1 MNSSLDCH
9 GKRLDLSSLTPPKV
23 MGILNV
29 TPDSFS
35 DGGLFMST
43 EKALRQ
49 ALKMV
54 LEGAAIIDVGG
65 ESTRPGAAAVSDEE
79 ELDRVMPIIESI
91 HRHCDV
97 IISIDTSKPKVMREA
112 VKAGA
117 GMINDVRALR
127 EPGAMRAAKETN
139 VPVCLMHMAGEPRTM
154 QENPQYDDV
163 VQEVKGFLH
172 ERIDCCVAEGIAEEA
187 LLIDPGFGF
196 GKTVDH
202 NLQLVKQLREFRSLK
217 KPVLM
222 GVSRKSSI
230 GAIVDRPAED
240 RLAASVAM
248 ATLCCEYGANII
260 RAHDVA
266 ATVDAVK
273 IYHAVNHAGAIA
285 DTVAGAGAGAGAADD
300 KSIS

>member
-1 MNSSLDCH
+1 LTTLLADEHMNSSLDCH
-9 GKRLDLSSLTPPKV
+9 GKRLDLSSLTPPRV

-35 DGGLFMST
+35 DGGLFIST
-43 EKALRQ
+43 EKALQQ
-49 ALKMV
+49 ALKMA

-65 ESTRPGAAAVSDEE
+65 ESTRPGAAAVSVEE
-79 ELDRVMPIIESI
+79 ELDRVIPVIESI

-97 IISIDTSKPKVMREA
+97 IISIDTSKPEVMREA

-117 GMINDVRALR
+117 GLINDVRALR
-127 EPGAMRAAKETN
+127 EPGALAAAKESD
-139 VPVCLMHMAGEPRTM
+139 VPVCLMHMLGEPRTM
-154 QENPQYDDV
+154 QENPQYDDIV
-163 VQEVKGFLH
+163 EEVKQFLL
-172 ERIDCCVAEGIAEEA
+172 ERIEACEEEGIAPEA

-202 NLQLVKQLREFRSLK
+202 NLQLVKRLREFGSLK
-217 KPVLM
+217 KPLLM

-230 GAIVDRPAED
+230 GAIVDRPADE

-273 IYHAVNHAGAIA
+273 IYHAVTHAGNIG
-285 DTVAGAGAGAGAADD
+285 TY
-300 KSIS
+300 